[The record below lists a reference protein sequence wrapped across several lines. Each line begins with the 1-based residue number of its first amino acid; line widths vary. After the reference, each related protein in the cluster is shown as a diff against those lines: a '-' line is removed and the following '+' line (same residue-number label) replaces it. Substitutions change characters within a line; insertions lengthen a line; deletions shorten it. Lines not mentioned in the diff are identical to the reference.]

1 MVLAPAPRQVMGLR
15 DLETG
20 CRIENCTVY
29 TAIVVVVMVG
39 QSGLFGAEIR
49 EYCEVFCIRRV
60 EEMMELNLG
69 VRI

>member
-29 TAIVVVVMVG
+29 TAIVVVVLVG
-39 QSGLFGAEIR
+39 QTGLFGAEIR
-49 EYCEVFCIRRV
+49 EYCEVFC
-60 EEMMELNLG
+60 
-69 VRI
+69 